1 MFLYYQELKKKRVQ
15 EDKNA
20 IGIYIQL
27 FLGKEKSS
35 RRYKCKWICNHF
47 EFGHATRKEEEFHS
61 LSRQNNNRLVS
72 KLNKINHTP
81 HAQWRAW

>member
-35 RRYKCKWICNHF
+35 RR
-47 EFGHATRKEEEFHS
+47 
-61 LSRQNNNRLVS
+61 
-72 KLNKINHTP
+72 
-81 HAQWRAW
+81 